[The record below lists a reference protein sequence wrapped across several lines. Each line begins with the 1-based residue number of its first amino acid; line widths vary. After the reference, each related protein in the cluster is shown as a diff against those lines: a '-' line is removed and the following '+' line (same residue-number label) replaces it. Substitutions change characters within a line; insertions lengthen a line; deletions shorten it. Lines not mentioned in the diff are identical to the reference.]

1 MRRATVD
8 FPDAMPPVKP
18 TSSRPRP
25 VNCPTK
31 RCYPRRAVSVESSYK
46 SPEVLAATFLAEARD
61 RRGLPAPGAP
71 EIAIAG
77 RSNVGK
83 STLLNRLAGRRALAR
98 TSKTPGRTR
107 GIVFFDLDL
116 GPLLP
121 AIRLVDLPG
130 YGYAKV
136 ARDERESWQAL
147 IEGYTRGRPTLA
159 LFAILIDARRGVE
172 DEERQLYEW
181 LGTIQ
186 VPAQIVFTKVD
197 KLSASERGRLRAE
210 TQAMF
215 KRAPAPA
222 ATTASSK
229 RAAPILLSA
238 ETGEGVPALWSA
250 IGAAAAA
257 LAPAPGR
264 EVATVRGRE

>member
-1 MRRATVD
+1 M
-8 FPDAMPPVKP
+8 
-18 TSSRPRP
+18 SG
-25 VNCPTK
+25 
-31 RCYPRRAVSVESSYK
+31 ESAYK
-46 SPEVLAATFLAEARD
+46 TPEVLAATFLAEARD
-61 RRGLPAPGAP
+61 LRGLPAPGAP

-116 GPLLP
+116 GPALP

-147 IEGYTRGRPTLA
+147 IEGYTESRPTLA
-159 LFAILIDARRGVE
+159 LFAMLIDARRGVE
-172 DEERQLYEW
+172 DQERQLYEW
-181 LGTIQ
+181 LGTID

-215 KRAPAPA
+215 KRGRAARA
-222 ATTASSK
+222 ATTTTAGLAAPGAA
-229 RAAPILLSA
+229 RPAPILLSA
-238 ETGEGVPALWSA
+238 ETGEGVPALWAA

-257 LAPAPGR
+257 VTPGPAR
-264 EVATVRGRE
+264 EVATSTGAE